1 MQDLTTLKNKK
12 FLYIENDEATSKNYK
27 EVLEY
32 FSKNVKHVKTC
43 KEAEEELKGDYFDI
57 IIIEVDLED
66 KNGLDLASQI
76 RQDDENVIIIITS
89 FNKRFEDL
97 RKSIHVGALDYLIK
111 PLDYMQ
117 LREVL
122 ERCVLIFEKDNAKVE
137 ELTENL
143 LFDWKNKELITD
155 MSTINLT
162 KKEILFLE
170 LLIENRGQI
179 ISYEKISSMLYLD
192 KEFSHIIIS
201 SIKNIVFRLKKK
213 IKKEFIKNVPGIG
226 YYVL

>member
-12 FLYIENDEATSKNYK
+12 FLYIENDESISKNYK

-32 FSKNVKHVKTC
+32 FSKNVKHVKTA
-43 KEAEEELKGDYFDI
+43 KEAEEELKGNYFDV

-66 KNGLDLASQI
+66 RNGLDLASQI
-76 RQDDENVIIIITS
+76 RQDDENAIIIITS
-89 FNKRFEDL
+89 FNKKFEDL
-97 RKSIHVGALDYLIK
+97 RKSIQVGVLDYLIK
-111 PLDYMQ
+111 PVDYMQ

-122 ERCVLIFEKDNAKVE
+122 GKCVLIFEKDNAKVE

-213 IKKEFIKNVPGIG
+213 IKKELIKNVPGIG